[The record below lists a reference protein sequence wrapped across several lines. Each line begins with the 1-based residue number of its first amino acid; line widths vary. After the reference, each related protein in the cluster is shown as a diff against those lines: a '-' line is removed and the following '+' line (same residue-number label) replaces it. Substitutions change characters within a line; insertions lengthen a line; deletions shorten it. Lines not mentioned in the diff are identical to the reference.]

1 MMTDPSG
8 LSVKVVS
15 HRSSK
20 VSNSSTVRLV
30 QGVFLIA
37 GLPAL
42 VCCIQ
47 VCLRDNHFINIFR
60 ENCMEKSKA
69 DLFGSIFAVG
79 PMVL

>member
-15 HRSSK
+15 HRPSK

-37 GLPAL
+37 RLPAL

-47 VCLRDNHFINIFR
+47 VCLCDNHFINIFR

>member
-37 GLPAL
+37 RLPAL

-47 VCLRDNHFINIFR
+47 VCLRDNHLINIFR

>member
-15 HRSSK
+15 HRPSK

-37 GLPAL
+37 RLPAL

-47 VCLRDNHFINIFR
+47 VCLRDKHFINIFR

>member
-37 GLPAL
+37 RLPAL

-47 VCLRDNHFINIFR
+47 VCLRDNHFINVFR

>member
-1 MMTDPSG
+1 MTDPSG

-37 GLPAL
+37 RLPAL

-47 VCLRDNHFINIFR
+47 VCLRGNHFINIFR

>member
-37 GLPAL
+37 RLPAL

-47 VCLRDNHFINIFR
+47 VCWRENHFINIFR
-60 ENCMEKSKA
+60 ENCTEKSKA

>member
-15 HRSSK
+15 HRPSK
-20 VSNSSTVRLV
+20 VSNSSTARLV

-37 GLPAL
+37 RLPAL

>member
-1 MMTDPSG
+1 MTTDPSG

-15 HRSSK
+15 HRPSK

-37 GLPAL
+37 RLPAL

>member
-30 QGVFLIA
+30 QGVFLFA
-37 GLPAL
+37 RLPAL

-47 VCLRDNHFINIFR
+47 VCLRDNHFINVFR

>member
-37 GLPAL
+37 RLPAL
-42 VCCIQ
+42 VCCTQ

>member
-37 GLPAL
+37 RLPAL

-69 DLFGSIFAVG
+69 DLFGRIFAVG

>member
-20 VSNSSTVRLV
+20 VSNSSMVRLV

-37 GLPAL
+37 RLPAL

>member
-15 HRSSK
+15 HRPSK
-20 VSNSSTVRLV
+20 VSNSSTVRK
-30 QGVFLIA
+30 GVFWIA
-37 GLPAL
+37 RLPAL
-42 VCCIQ
+42 LCCIQ
-47 VCLRDNHFINIFR
+47 FCLRDNHFINVFSK
-60 ENCMEKSKA
+60 NCMEKSKA